1 MENLKPREKLIKH
14 SVKVLKN
21 SELIAILLR
30 TGTKDKPVLKLSEEV
45 LELLTNIRSLK
56 NITVF
61 DLLSIKGIS
70 NAKATTIIAAVELGS
85 RIRESRINGNS
96 DAIYSSSDVY
106 DYLREDM
113 EYLEQEHLVVLC
125 LNIKGYIIKRET
137 IYIGTTNAIPIS
149 VKEIF
154 KSAIKINA
162 HGIVLVHNH
171 PSGDSTPSNADN
183 KLTKKLKE
191 AAELLAIQFIDHI
204 MIGSNEFYSYL
215 LEEIIKVWYN
225 KTRRFYYGKQEN

>member
-106 DYLREDM
+106 DYLREDITFRTRTFSCS
-113 EYLEQEHLVVLC
+113 L
-125 LNIKGYIIKRET
+125 
-137 IYIGTTNAIPIS
+137 
-149 VKEIF
+149 F
-154 KSAIKINA
+154 K
-162 HGIVLVHNH
+162 
-171 PSGDSTPSNADN
+171 
-183 KLTKKLKE
+183 
-191 AAELLAIQFIDHI
+191 
-204 MIGSNEFYSYL
+204 Y
-215 LEEIIKVWYN
+215 
-225 KTRRFYYGKQEN
+225 